1 MRYLYYLTF
10 LVFLTSGC
18 GDGLETSTNDESVNI
33 TNSLLVG
40 TWSSKCNETVISSS
54 SAKTSKT
61 SLIFSSTGDNLTAT
75 EIYYSDSNCSNQN
88 FIFKKVFDNLVFVSK
103 TLTDQNQI
111 INKFTTKIVSI
122 TLEPKTSYV
131 SSTLNYNRY
140 CGLSGWSPD
149 NQTSISGLT
158 CESTT
163 YKSTNDVHRDIIQI
177 SSEKSFI
184 RLGNIKNT
192 DNTTGF
198 PKSLYAEEYF
208 K

>member
-1 MRYLYYLTF
+1 MRHLYYFTF
-10 LVFLTSGC
+10 LIFFISGC
-18 GDGLETSTNDESVNI
+18 GDELETSTNDESVYI
-33 TNSLLVG
+33 TKDILVG
-40 TWSSKCNETVISSS
+40 TWISKCNSTVVSSS
-54 SAKTSKT
+54 SAKASKT
-61 SLIFSSTGDNLTAT
+61 SLNFSSTGDNITAT

-88 FIFKKVFDNLVFVSK
+88 YVFKQVLNNLELGNK
-103 TLTDQNQI
+103 TFTSQNQI
-111 INKFTTKIVSI
+111 IYNFTTKIVSI

-131 SSTLNYNRY
+131 SSTLNYNGY

-158 CESTT
+158 CESNT
-163 YKSTNDVHRDIIQI
+163 YKSINDVHRDIIQM
-177 SSEKSFI
+177 SSEKTFI

-192 DNTTGF
+192 DNSTGF

>member
-1 MRYLYYLTF
+1 LIF
-10 LVFLTSGC
+10 FISGC
-18 GDGLETSTNDESVNI
+18 GDELETSTNDESVYI
-33 TNSLLVG
+33 TKDILVG
-40 TWSSKCNETVISSS
+40 TWISKCNSIAISSS
-54 SAKTSKT
+54 TAKASKT
-61 SLIFSSTGDNLTAT
+61 SLTFSSTSDNITAT

-88 FIFKKVFDNLVFVSK
+88 FVFKKVLNNLELGSK
-103 TLTDQNQI
+103 TFTSQNQI